1 MVGEGGLAFCLE
13 LFTFVSWSSTRV
25 SVVLSDDVEGHL
37 GVMEASWNLEA
48 QLESQR
54 LILLKWKITLEY
66 WRLSKE
72 L

>member
-1 MVGEGGLAFCLE
+1 
-13 LFTFVSWSSTRV
+13 
-25 SVVLSDDVEGHL
+25 VVLSDDVEGHL